1 MTEKETKDNSKKNF
15 SNMSNKKDDK
25 DKKPRG
31 SYEIKKENLKLL
43 LKYIKKIKE
52 NETPKS

>member
-1 MTEKETKDNSKKNF
+1 
-15 SNMSNKKDDK
+15 MSSMEKDDK

-31 SYEIKKENLKLL
+31 GYKIKKENLKLL

-52 NETPKS
+52 DETSKS